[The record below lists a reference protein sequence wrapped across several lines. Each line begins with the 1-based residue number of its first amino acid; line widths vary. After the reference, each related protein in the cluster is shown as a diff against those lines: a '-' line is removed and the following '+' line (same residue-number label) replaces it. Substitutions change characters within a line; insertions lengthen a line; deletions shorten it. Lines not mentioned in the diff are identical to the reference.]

1 MATSGTYAFT
11 MTRDDIIAAA
21 LRLTTRF
28 SADDVIPPGD
38 ITNCAQ
44 ALDLLCKEMII
55 EGLPLWCVKQYAV
68 PMVAATATYNLSTVT
83 GMTLPQKVLDV
94 FIRTPAGNDTVLT
107 PISRYDYNMIGM
119 KSSQGTPNQYYYD
132 PQLGAGVLTVYN
144 VPLDATNTLYVT
156 IQRQIQDAGIATTNP
171 DFPQEAFRMLKWC
184 LADEIMLDYST
195 PAKAMG
201 VIAQRAAQLRESF
214 FAYEQENAPVIFSPN
229 MMQASSSYN
238 G

>member
-11 MTRDDIIAAA
+11 MTRDDIIGAA

-28 SADDVIPPGD
+28 SADDVIPALE

-44 ALDLLCKEMII
+44 ALDLLCKEMIT

-68 PMVAATATYNLSTVT
+68 PMVANTATYNLSTIT
-83 GMTLPQKVLDV
+83 GTTLPQKVLDAFV
-94 FIRTPAGNDTVLT
+94 RTPSGNDTILT
-107 PISRYDYNMIGM
+107 PISRYDYNMLGM
-119 KSSQGTPNQYYYD
+119 KTAQGTPNQYYYD

-144 VPLDATNTLYVT
+144 VPIDATNTIYVT
-156 IQRQIQDAGIATTNP
+156 VQRQIQDAGIATSNP

-184 LADEIMLDYST
+184 LADEVALDYGT
-195 PAKAMG
+195 PERVMMK
-201 VIAQRAAQLRESF
+201 IERRAAQLRDGF
-214 FAYEQENAPVIFSPN
+214 FAYEQENAPVVFSPN
-229 MMQASSSYN
+229 MSQQGSHYN